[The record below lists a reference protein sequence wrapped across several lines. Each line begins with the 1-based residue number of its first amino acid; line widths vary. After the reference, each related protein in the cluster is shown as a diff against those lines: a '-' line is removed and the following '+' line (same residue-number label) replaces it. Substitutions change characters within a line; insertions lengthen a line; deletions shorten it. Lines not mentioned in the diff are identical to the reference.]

1 MGPDLFKRWMDML
14 FWWLPR
20 DGASSGTAQR
30 PGGNADTAQTA
41 REQPAATD
49 QTTEAPPEAPPETA
63 PETPAESPQET
74 PPEAP
79 PEPSKAAAVDDDAV
93 DDLTAIKGVGPA
105 MAARL
110 HAMGIRTF
118 EELAAADV
126 KAITRQ
132 LRDQSVVIS
141 EKKVEAWV
149 AAARNQI

>member
-1 MGPDLFKRWMDML
+1 
-14 FWWLPR
+14 
-20 DGASSGTAQR
+20 
-30 PGGNADTAQTA
+30 
-41 REQPAATD
+41 
-49 QTTEAPPEAPPETA
+49 
-63 PETPAESPQET
+63 
-74 PPEAP
+74 
-79 PEPSKAAAVDDDAV
+79 VDDDAV